1 MEHVHTQT
9 EALATLYE
17 EMHQKTKTGMW
28 VMLAAF
34 LALSNTLEKPVYAMI
49 VPLLYFGYDMLLQR
63 KRFALVAE
71 YTSQAS
77 ARRLYQVHV
86 LIGILQYGA
95 LAGLIV
101 WAADRPNTSF
111 LIGLIIIVIPFYWI
125 CRKALEFVS
134 RKIDP
139 TYITEKEIQKAR

>member
-17 EMHQKTKTGMW
+17 EMHQKTKTVIW

-49 VPLLYFGYDMLLQR
+49 VPLLYFGYDMLVQR
-63 KRFALVAE
+63 KRFALVAKYSSE
-71 YTSQAS
+71 AS

-86 LIGILQYGA
+86 LIGSLQYGA
-95 LAGLIV
+95 LAALIV
-101 WAADRPNTSF
+101 WAAERPNMSL
-111 LIGLIIIVIPFYWI
+111 LIGLIIVVIPFYWI
-125 CRKALEFVS
+125 CRKTLEFVS

-139 TYITEKEIQKAR
+139 TYVTEKEIHQAC

>member
-9 EALATLYE
+9 DALAALYE

-34 LALSNTLEKPVYAMI
+34 LAFSNTLEKPVYAMI
-49 VPLLYFGYDMLLQR
+49 VPLLYFCYDMLLQR

-71 YTSQAS
+71 YTSKDS

-125 CRKALEFVS
+125 CRKTLEFIS

-139 TYITEKEIQKAR
+139 TYITEKEIHKAR

>member
-9 EALATLYE
+9 DALAALYE
-17 EMHQKTKTGMW
+17 EMHQKTQTGMW

-34 LALSNTLEKPVYAMI
+34 LALSNTLEKPIYAMI
-49 VPLLYFGYDMLLQR
+49 VPLLYFGYDMFVQR

-71 YTSQAS
+71 YTSETS
-77 ARRLYQVHV
+77 ARRLYHVHV

-101 WAADRPNTSF
+101 WAVDRPNTSF
-111 LIGLIIIVIPFYWI
+111 LIGLVIVVIPFYWI
-125 CRKALEFVS
+125 CRKTLEFVS

-139 TYITEKEIQKAR
+139 TYITEKEIHKAR

>member
-9 EALATLYE
+9 DALAALYE

-34 LALSNTLEKPVYAMI
+34 LALSNTLEKPVYAII

-71 YTSQAS
+71 YTSKDS

-101 WAADRPNTSF
+101 WAVGRPNTSF
-111 LIGLIIIVIPFYWI
+111 LIGLVIIVIPFYWL

-139 TYITEKEIQKAR
+139 TYVTEKEIHKPR

>member
-111 LIGLIIIVIPFYWI
+111 LLGLIIIVIPFYWI
-125 CRKALEFVS
+125 CRKALEFIS

-139 TYITEKEIQKAR
+139 TYITEKEIHKAR

>member
-9 EALATLYE
+9 DALAALYE

-28 VMLAAF
+28 VMLATF

-71 YTSQAS
+71 YTSKDS

-111 LIGLIIIVIPFYWI
+111 LLGLIIIVIPFYWI
-125 CRKALEFVS
+125 CRKTLEFIS

-139 TYITEKEIQKAR
+139 TYITEKEIHKAR

>member
-111 LIGLIIIVIPFYWI
+111 LLGLIIIVIPFYWI
-125 CRKALEFVS
+125 CRKALEFIS

>member
-9 EALATLYE
+9 DALAALYK
-17 EMHQKTKTGMW
+17 EMHQKTQTGMW

-71 YTSQAS
+71 YTSKDS

-111 LIGLIIIVIPFYWI
+111 LLGLIIIVIPFYWI
-125 CRKALEFVS
+125 CRKTLEFIS

-139 TYITEKEIQKAR
+139 TYITEKEIYKAR

>member
-17 EMHQKTKTGMW
+17 EMHQKTKTGIW

-34 LALSNTLEKPVYAMI
+34 LVLSNTLEKPVYAMI
-49 VPLLYFGYDMLLQR
+49 VPLLYFGYDMLVQR
-63 KRFALVAE
+63 KRFALVAKYSSE
-71 YTSQAS
+71 VS

-95 LAGLIV
+95 LAALIV
-101 WAADRPNTSF
+101 WAADRPNMSF
-111 LIGLIIIVIPFYWI
+111 LIGLIIVVIPFYWI
-125 CRKALEFVS
+125 CRKTLEFVS

-139 TYITEKEIQKAR
+139 TYVTEKEIHQAR

>member
-9 EALATLYE
+9 NVLAALYE

-63 KRFALVAE
+63 KRFVLVAE
-71 YTSQAS
+71 YTSKDS

-111 LIGLIIIVIPFYWI
+111 LLGLIIIVIPFYWI
-125 CRKALEFVS
+125 CRKTLEFIS

-139 TYITEKEIQKAR
+139 TYITEKEIHKAR

>member
-9 EALATLYE
+9 NVLAALYE

-63 KRFALVAE
+63 KRFVLVAE
-71 YTSQAS
+71 YTSKDS

-95 LAGLIV
+95 LACLIV

-111 LIGLIIIVIPFYWI
+111 LLGLIIIVIPFYWI
-125 CRKALEFVS
+125 CRKTLEFIS

-139 TYITEKEIQKAR
+139 TYITEKEIHKAR

>member
-9 EALATLYE
+9 NVLAALYE

-63 KRFALVAE
+63 KRFVLVAE
-71 YTSQAS
+71 YTSKDL

-111 LIGLIIIVIPFYWI
+111 LLGLIIIVIPFYWI
-125 CRKALEFVS
+125 CRKTLEFIS

-139 TYITEKEIQKAR
+139 TYITEKEIHKAR

>member
-9 EALATLYE
+9 DALAGLYK
-17 EMHQKTKTGMW
+17 EMHQKTQTGMW

-71 YTSQAS
+71 YTLETS

-86 LIGILQYGA
+86 LISILQYGA

-101 WAADRPNTSF
+101 WAVDRPNTSF
-111 LIGLIIIVIPFYWI
+111 LIGLVIIVIPFYWL

-139 TYITEKEIQKAR
+139 TYVTEKEIHKPR